1 MWCARAGKWRSNA
14 ERTAELPA
22 RGAMVPV
29 EGAHANAERLAG
41 LAVQLTRER
50 RVCGLWLLAARSRC
64 CTLTDCRCVPDH
76 HCGQAIV
83 RRRSST
89 TRPRRLLPHV
99 WPPVSTT
106 TQPRTLPPSRL
117 A

>member
-29 EGAHANAERLAG
+29 EVRTRMPSAWPAWLCSSPANG
-41 LAVQLTRER
+41 GSV
-50 RVCGLWLLAARSRC
+50 WLVAAC
-64 CTLTDCRCVPDH
+64 CTLALLHID
-76 HCGQAIV
+76 
-83 RRRSST
+83 
-89 TRPRRLLPHV
+89 RLSV
-99 WPPVSTT
+99 C
-106 TQPRTLPPSRL
+106 

>member
-64 CTLTDCRCVPDH
+64 CTLTDCVPH
-76 HCGQAIV
+76 HQSVGRQ
-83 RRRSST
+83 SSGAA
-89 TRPRRLLPHV
+89 RRL
-99 WPPVSTT
+99 PV
-106 TQPRTLPPSRL
+106 QGVCCRTFGHR
-117 A
+117 